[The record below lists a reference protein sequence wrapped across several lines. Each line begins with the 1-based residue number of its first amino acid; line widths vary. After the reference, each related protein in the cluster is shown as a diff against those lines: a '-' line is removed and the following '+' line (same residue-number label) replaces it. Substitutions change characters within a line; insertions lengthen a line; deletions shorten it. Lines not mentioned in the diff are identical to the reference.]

1 MREETASAYCRR
13 LTLINRPRRTLA
25 IAVVKK
31 KQLEVGRYATD
42 KCRLGCERNGTQF
55 IQDRCT
61 VVCQLDISVIANV
74 ISDSKS
80 KTINELTSTHR
91 HCHIHYPY
99 PMREGEGIMEVNW
112 TGRAFLCVFRKWSSH
127 LTNCKSSTVGLLQRN
142 AEQIPKYWLIRS
154 AYKERS
160 KKSVKLF
167 QMNPHSEKKTSK

>member
-1 MREETASAYCRR
+1 MAHYCEPPVNRLIVLLVNNRKLSSSQDEENNREDERGVASAYCRR

-99 PMREGEGIMEVNW
+99 PMREG
-112 TGRAFLCVFRKWSSH
+112 
-127 LTNCKSSTVGLLQRN
+127 
-142 AEQIPKYWLIRS
+142 
-154 AYKERS
+154 KE
-160 KKSVKLF
+160 
-167 QMNPHSEKKTSK
+167 